1 MAAARDVPAVR
12 RRAAV
17 RSARRPV
24 RERRSARPEPDCLPA
39 VVMAAAGF
47 SAEAGPQVQRRT
59 QPAAS
64 EERAALQPAAPAAR
78 DAAAMLRREAR
89 DAAEEPQPEEVAA
102 QDAAEEPRQEA
113 AARAEVLP
121 LAAVLDAVGLDAAV
135 PLRVAPGA
143 QAVVRPSA
151 AAWASHRDRLHRPA
165 PSPAARFPH
174 AMTGQRIAA
183 P

>member
-1 MAAARDVPAVR
+1 MAAAGDVPAAR

-24 RERRSARPEPDCLPA
+24 RERRSALPEPDCLPA

-64 EERAALQPAAPAAR
+64 EERAALQPAAPAAQ
-78 DAAAMLRREAR
+78 DAAAMPRREAR

-102 QDAAEEPRQEA
+102 QDAAEEPR
-113 AARAEVLP
+113 AEVLRLP
-121 LAAVLDAVGLDAAV
+121 AAVLDAAGPRQA
-135 PLRVAPGA
+135 APGA
-143 QAVVRPSA
+143 QAVAHPSV
-151 AAWASHRDRLHRPA
+151 AAWACHRDRPHRLV
-165 PSPAARFPH
+165 PSPAARFPR
-174 AMTGQRIAA
+174 AMASWRVAA

>member
-1 MAAARDVPAVR
+1 
-12 RRAAV
+12 
-17 RSARRPV
+17 
-24 RERRSARPEPDCLPA
+24 
-39 VVMAAAGF
+39 MAAAGF
-47 SAEAGPQVQRRT
+47 SAEAGRQVQRRT

-64 EERAALQPAAPAAR
+64 EERAALQPAAPVAQ
-78 DAAAMLRREAR
+78 DAAALRRREAR
-89 DAAEEPQPEEVAA
+89 GAAEAPQPGEVAA
-102 QDAAEEPRQEA
+102 RDAAEEPRQEA

-143 QAVVRPSA
+143 PAVVRPSV
-151 AAWASHRDRLHRPA
+151 AAWACHRDRPHPLV